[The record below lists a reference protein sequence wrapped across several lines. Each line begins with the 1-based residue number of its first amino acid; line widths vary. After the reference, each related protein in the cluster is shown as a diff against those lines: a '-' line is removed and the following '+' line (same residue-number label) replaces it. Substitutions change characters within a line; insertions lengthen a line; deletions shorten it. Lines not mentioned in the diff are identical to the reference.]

1 MAGVIYT
8 FYGKHYQKTLCAHAD
23 TLLEI
28 GWVADKGLP
37 SEASGSNTVRAYQ
50 AQSTIWGLESQGYE
64 IESINFS

>member
-1 MAGVIYT
+1 MAGAIYT
-8 FYGKHYQKTLCAHAD
+8 FYGKNYQKTLHSHAD

-28 GWVADKGLP
+28 GWVTDKGLP

>member
-1 MAGVIYT
+1 MAGVLYT
-8 FYGKHYQKTLCAHAD
+8 FYGKNYQKTLCANAD

-37 SEASGSNTVRAYQ
+37 SEASGSSTARAYQ